1 MKIWWWW
8 IFRRGSRKG
17 PLGFPLGRGYNPKK
31 HFEMNHCTKESKL
44 PGHKEVSKTSFGSI
58 KQVSPVHNCLTFC
71 NCASSEAF
79 SILQSYSTLWVLNKD
94 SVKYKCAVKGQAQ
107 CTADIFRPDASTIT
121 LNFKWPTIFNVLLYV
136 LSLPVPG
143 DCSKLDKVSFGE
155 FWLLQ
160 PPPPLKYHL
169 KSGYLGV

>member
-1 MKIWWWW
+1 MCDIDNCCWWW

-17 PLGFPLGRGYNPKK
+17 PLGQGVQPQKTFG
-31 HFEMNHCTKESKL
+31 NHCTKECKL

-121 LNFKWPTIFNVLLYV
+121 LNFKWPTIFNILFYV
-136 LSLPVPG
+136 LSLAVPG
-143 DCSKLDKVSFGE
+143 DCSKLWYKICC
-155 FWLLQ
+155 
-160 PPPPLKYHL
+160 KT
-169 KSGYLGV
+169 